1 MQTRTSSRWKMLHES
16 AQKWMSIGVQKPLL
30 LSRFLE
36 ENPWVVQ
43 WFLNKSENYSMIL
56 DFKQKGSTN
65 AIFCDQLMA
74 NIAAISG
81 SKTSL
86 PKPAATTNTLL
97 LNRTPIFHLTK
108 TSSTSPL
115 EPIKIY
121 PFLHCCK
128 FSPIPQNQQPFFNK
142 PQNPV
147 FNGSATLL
155 ANMDIWSS
163 AQGVYIFV
171 RTNDISVVRCDEHT
185 ELPQELVVPKPAVG
199 NCEEVDWAEVS
210 S

>member
-1 MQTRTSSRWKMLHES
+1 
-16 AQKWMSIGVQKPLL
+16 
-30 LSRFLE
+30 
-36 ENPWVVQ
+36 
-43 WFLNKSENYSMIL
+43 MIL
-56 DFKQKGSTN
+56 DFKQKGSTGSTD
-65 AIFCDQLMA
+65 AIFCDRLMA

-97 LNRTPIFHLTK
+97 LNRTLFFHLTK

-142 PQNPV
+142 SRKKTPV
-147 FNGSATLL
+147 LNGSATLL

-185 ELPQELVVPKPAVG
+185 ELPQELAVPKPAVG
-199 NCEEVDWAEVS
+199 TCEEVDWAEVS